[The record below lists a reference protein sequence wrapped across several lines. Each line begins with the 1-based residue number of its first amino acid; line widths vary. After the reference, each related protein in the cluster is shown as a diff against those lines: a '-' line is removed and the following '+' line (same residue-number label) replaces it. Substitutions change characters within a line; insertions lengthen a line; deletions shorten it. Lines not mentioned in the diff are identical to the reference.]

1 MNDSIEDVDKALL
14 SAMTPK
20 VLKSDGLE
28 LKPYNYVRQQ
38 AAVMMGL
45 RWRPQARMHDAAVDV
60 WLCTLEDRA
69 VLDITE
75 NDDTLAQAKLDAF
88 AWADARGYTLLDC
101 DELMEIHNKIT
112 KEIVDSTRARIKQQN
127 GNGNGN
133 GDHAAEAVE
142 VEDEK
147 NAGGP
152 RASSKKA
159 RRSRP

>member
-1 MNDSIEDVDKALL
+1 MTNDSQIEDVDRALL

-20 VLKSDGLE
+20 ALKNGLE

-38 AAVMMGL
+38 ASVMMGL
-45 RWRPQARMHDAAVDV
+45 RWRPSARMHDAAIDV

-69 VLDITE
+69 VLAVTE
-75 NDDTLAQAKLDAF
+75 SDETLAQAKLDAF
-88 AWADARGYTLLDC
+88 AWADAQGYTLLDC

-112 KEIVDSTRARIKQQN
+112 KEIVDSTRARVKAQN
-127 GNGNGN
+127 GNGEEPAPAEEAE
-133 GDHAAEAVE
+133 AAE
-142 VEDEK
+142 K
-147 NAGGP
+147 NVGGP